1 MEENIN
7 EVTLAEVVAELQAQ
21 QTQTQTLM
29 ADTAQLV
36 QSVDALT
43 ASVQM
48 LTLFVCGL
56 FLFKVREWILS
67 AVKRGVKNV

>member
-7 EVTLAEVVAELQAQ
+7 EVTLTEVVAELQAQ
-21 QTQTQTLM
+21 QIQTQSLM
-29 ADTAQLV
+29 ADTEQLV

-43 ASVQM
+43 TSVQL